1 MSCDLF
7 TNTTHARGP
16 CRCTFAQ
23 LQLNAA
29 IVKFRTRL
37 QEVKLRAIRKPSP
50 RSVSVRLLLVQFNS
64 GFFCC
69 VVWTKSHITQQV
81 CDHQRR
87 PVAIGVGRGLGYWF
101 CSARSQARSKS
112 SACMPMSCSATFAPL
127 ACAKSNMPCAAL
139 LACRARVIFSIA
151 LGAADA
157 LYANAWGK
165 IMVCN
170 SA

>member
-87 PVAIGVGRGLGYWF
+87 PVAIGVGRLVPEVAGWDIG
-101 CSARSQARSKS
+101 SA
-112 SACMPMSCSATFAPL
+112 APGRRRGP
-127 ACAKSNMPCAAL
+127 SPR
-139 LACRARVIFSIA
+139 LACRCPAAQPSRRWRVPNQICPVLRCLHA
-151 LGAADA
+151 GLE
-157 LYANAWGK
+157 
-165 IMVCN
+165 
-170 SA
+170 